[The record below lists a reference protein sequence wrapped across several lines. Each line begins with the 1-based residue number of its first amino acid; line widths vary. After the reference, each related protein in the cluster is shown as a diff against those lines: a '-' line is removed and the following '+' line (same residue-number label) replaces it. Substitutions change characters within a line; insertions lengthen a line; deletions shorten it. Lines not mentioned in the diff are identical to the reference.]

1 MLIMLG
7 DFTGNCKKQPENFS
21 KYTKNYTFPTIINIH

>member
-1 MLIMLG
+1 MWIMLG
-7 DFTGNCKKQPENFS
+7 DFTGDYKTQPENFS